1 MDDDMIATHLENLD
15 RRLARV
21 EQILPT
27 LATNEELRLTVA
39 GAVAPLATKKELHS
53 AIADAVAPL
62 ATKKELRS
70 AIADAVAPLAT
81 KEELRAT
88 EGELR
93 RAIAEAVAPLAT
105 KEELAAMAAEL
116 RQEIRADGEESRR
129 YMDILSEDTR
139 GDIRILAGHLS
150 VVMSRLADR

>member
-27 LATNEELRLTVA
+27 LAT
-39 GAVAPLATKKELHS
+39 
-53 AIADAVAPL
+53 
-62 ATKKELRS
+62 
-70 AIADAVAPLAT
+70 

-93 RAIAEAVAPLAT
+93 LAIAAAVAPLAT
-105 KEELAAMAAEL
+105 TDEIREL
-116 RQEIRADGEESRR
+116 RRH
-129 YMDILSEDTR
+129 MDVLSESQR
-139 GDIRILAGHLS
+139 GDIQLLAEHLT
-150 VVMSRLADR
+150 VVMSKLTDR